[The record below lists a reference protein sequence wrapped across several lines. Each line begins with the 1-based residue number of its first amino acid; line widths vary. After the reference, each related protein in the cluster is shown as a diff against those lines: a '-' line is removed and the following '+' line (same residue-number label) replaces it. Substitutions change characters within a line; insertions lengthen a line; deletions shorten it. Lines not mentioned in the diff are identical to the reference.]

1 MTEPVPVDENLKKVR
16 ERVMQLAREI
26 EQMSGQEIPP
36 PIYFQEF
43 LTRVVTA
50 VGARAGVVWLLDE
63 SGRLSLLAQMNLEQ
77 TGLRE
82 TPGAL
87 GVNEKLL
94 VEVMQTGEARTL
106 THGGESK
113 LPTEH
118 VLVLSALHKEKKCVG
133 VVELFQRPD
142 VPVKA
147 QSGYMQFLEQM
158 CGYASRFLEG
168 RRRNVEDNVELKN
181 QFWSDFEQFSL
192 RLQRSLLEDE
202 VADAAAS
209 DSRALL
215 GCDRVS
221 VAIRKGRSF
230 QIRAVSGQ
238 SSVNPRANLIV
249 AMRNLSQR
257 VIEMG
262 ETLIYTGKVEG
273 LAPQVEEPLA
283 AFVQESGSRMVML
296 VPMFENEAMVR
307 KQGEEEDRERRKKR
321 PRATGCLV
329 IEQIAES
336 EPLPQLEQRAEL
348 LADHIGAA
356 LWNSRQYGRIFGL
369 SLWKVMG
376 KGLEWFRGRKL
387 AISAAVLLGVAGLVA
402 VMALYQLE
410 YPIKAEGKW
419 MPVEQT
425 AVFATSDGLI
435 TRTGIMIPPDQL
447 VKKGDLLIVLQN
459 DELDGQIEEAKAA
472 IEKQN
477 NMQLAKENEIRT
489 AQFQERS
496 EEGEQKGSAVATVKR
511 LEVEKQRI
519 LGDGRVAVKQLA
531 QLEKRKAEKLYIKA
545 QASGSIPDFQLR
557 QLLEDRPVR
566 AGDHLFDI
574 MNDGEGSQW
583 HMELLVEEKRMGH
596 LLKAQRDRV
605 VNGQSPEL
613 EGEFKLASQPE
624 KEFTCHLTKVAT
636 RSTTDTE
643 LGTVF
648 ELTAEANAGQ
658 DLPPQRIG
666 VEVTVHLYCG
676 KTSLAYWCFGD
687 VVEFVQKYVW
697 L

>member
-477 NMQLAKENEIRT
+477 NMQLAKENELRT

-545 QASGSIPDFQLR
+545 QASGRIPDFQLR

>member
-545 QASGSIPDFQLR
+545 QASGRIPDFQLR

>member
-1 MTEPVPVDENLKKVR
+1 MTEPVPSDENLKKVR

-26 EQMSGQEIPP
+26 EQMSGQELPVP
-36 PIYFQEF
+36 MYFQEF

-63 SGRLSLLAQMNLEQ
+63 SGRLNLIAQLNLEQ

-87 GVNEKLL
+87 GLNEKLL
-94 VEVMQTGEARTL
+94 IDVMQTGEARTL
-106 THGGESK
+106 THGGEAK

-118 VLVLSALHKEKKCVG
+118 VLVLSALSKEKKCVG

-168 RRRNVEDNVELKN
+168 RRRNQGDSADLKN
-181 QFWSDFEQFSL
+181 QFWTDFEQFSL
-192 RLQRSLLEDE
+192 RLQRSLNEQE

-238 SSVNPRANLIV
+238 SSVNARANLIV
-249 AMRNLSQR
+249 AMQKLSRR

-262 ETLIYTGKVEG
+262 ETLVYTGKVEG
-273 LAPQVEEPLA
+273 LAPQIEEPLA

-296 VPMFENEAMVR
+296 VPMFENEELVR
-307 KQGEEEDRERRKKR
+307 QQGEEEDRERRKKR
-321 PRATGCLV
+321 PKATGCLV

-348 LADHIGAA
+348 VADHVGAA
-356 LWNSRQYGRIFGL
+356 LWNSRQHGRIFGL
-369 SLWKVMG
+369 SLWKLIG
-376 KGLEWFRGRKL
+376 KGMEWFRGRKL
-387 AISAAVLLGVAGLVA
+387 AISTAVLSGIAALVA
-402 VMALYQLE
+402 VMTLYKLE
-410 YPIKAEGKW
+410 YPVKAEGKW

-425 AVFATSDGLI
+425 AVFSPYDGTI
-435 TRTGIMIPPDQL
+435 TRAGIHIPTDQL
-447 VKKGDLLIVLQN
+447 VKKGQLLIVLEN
-459 DELDGQIEEAKAA
+459 RELEGQIEEARAA
-472 IEKQN
+472 VEKQKN
-477 NMQLAKENEIRT
+477 TLLAKEEEIDNAELQQRNEEENQRGST
-489 AQFQERS
+489 AS
-496 EEGEQKGSAVATVKR
+496 TVKR
-511 LEVEKQRI
+511 LQVEKQRI
-519 LGDGRVAVKQLA
+519 LGDMKIAQQQLS
-531 QLEKRKAEKLYIKA
+531 QLEKRKEEKLRIVA
-545 QASGSIPDFQLR
+545 MADGRIPDFQLR
-557 QLLEDRPVR
+557 QLLEDRPVH

-596 LLKAQRDRV
+596 ILRAQRDRV
-605 VNGQSPEL
+605 AEGKSAEL

-624 KEFTCHLTKVAT
+624 KEFKCHLTKVAT

-643 LGTVF
+643 MGTAF
-648 ELTAEANAGQ
+648 ELTAEADPGQ
-658 DLPPQRIG
+658 ELPPQRIG

>member
-496 EEGEQKGSAVATVKR
+496 EESEQKGSAVATVKR

-545 QASGSIPDFQLR
+545 QASGRIPDFQLR